1 MRGLRRSSVLGRTA
15 ALAAL
20 VAMASLAGGLGCSG
34 SVGPGRPAGDARRP
48 TTARDGGPRA
58 RDGGPTA
65 RDGGLSDRSTGCK
78 PACLAGQRC
87 VDGFCYLGDAAPACP
102 VQPTRPCSAAGGT
115 GTQTCA
121 RGLWG
126 ACVVD
131 RCTDASATPPAC
143 GFTPRACAAAPAS
156 CGAVNHQLPLPTHF
170 SAASG
175 GASFLATDAPQLM
188 LPQTLPSGY
197 TPGACYPVFN
207 YGWIPDLDHYPAATF
222 TTEAPSNATAEAFA
236 AASCAATGVPLEHR
250 RPPTGDGVWASGAP
264 TSKGCRTQVIHASIA
279 DHSLYTVFLPPSWS
293 ADAPAG
299 TYPILFNGQY
309 DLHAN
314 TFREYGPL
322 LARVVSESGL
332 QGRRGVIGVLW
343 NGGGAAASR
352 TMSERALAQFASVIA
367 QVAERYHGNPQWIV
381 TFGRSRGGVTAL
393 EMASN
398 PNGAP
403 YRVVLA
409 VALVPPTLIGDH
421 ARLGTVTY
429 PALLGA
435 VAWSTGLADAWLA
448 NWTYPSCA
456 GRPALTGLRG
466 WQAHLQVLVGTTDPA
481 VANTQHSL
489 LSERFL
495 GALQRAGTQVY
506 LQIGEHDNIVPYPH
520 QARYATELR
529 ARGLPAQ
536 VEVVLRGGHT
546 SLRTNLGGG
555 GPAFDY
561 LERMVRDAGL
571 ALADPAQSLAAAPP
585 AFIRPGIRFHRVRR
599 GDGATELVSPAQGHY
614 PFAIDLPWIV
624 AAGTGFP
631 VVAVGEPGTQY
642 ELASTH
648 VPTGAAAG
656 TLTGTIAANHTHEL
670 WVDLPSTQPV
680 GTYRWTLRIQ
690 RPGQGWQEIPST
702 ATPTGALCT
711 TEVIPSEPP
720 LTGDAASAGA
730 QPPTLPA
737 YPGTNWG
744 LSEY

>member
-1 MRGLRRSSVLGRTA
+1 MHGALGALGALGARARAVLLT
-15 ALAAL
+15 LAAL
-20 VAMASLAGGLGCSG
+20 GLGVGCPG
-34 SVGPGRPAGDARRP
+34 SIGFVTPAGDARRP
-48 TTARDGGPRA
+48 ARDGGS
-58 RDGGPTA
+58 
-65 RDGGLSDRSTGCK
+65 SDQSAGCR

-87 VDGFCYLGDAAPACP
+87 VDGFCYLGDAPPACP
-102 VQPTRPCSAAGGT
+102 AQPTRPCSVARGS

-121 RGLWG
+121 RGVWG
-126 ACVVD
+126 ACVLESCD
-131 RCTDASATPPAC
+131 DAAATPPAC
-143 GFTPRACAAAPAS
+143 GFTPRSCAGAPRACAAVS
-156 CGAVNHQLPLPTHF
+156 HQLPLPTHF

-175 GASFLATDAPQLM
+175 GASFLATDPPELM
-188 LPQTLPSGY
+188 LQPSLSPDY
-197 TPGACYPVFN
+197 TPGLCYRVYN
-207 YGWIPDLDHYPAATF
+207 YGLIPDVDDYPAATF
-222 TTEAPSNATAEAFA
+222 TTEAPSNASAEAFA

-264 TSKGCRTQVIHASIA
+264 TSNSCRTQVIHASIA
-279 DHSLYTVFLPPSWS
+279 DHSLYTVFLPPNWS
-293 ADAPAG
+293 ADAPAA

-314 TFREYGPL
+314 TFSQYGSL

-352 TMSERALAQFASVIA
+352 TTNERALAQFAAVIA
-367 QVAERYHGNPQWIV
+367 QVVERYHGNPQWIV
-381 TFGRSRGGVTAL
+381 TFGASRGGGTAL
-393 EMASN
+393 AMAAN

-409 VALVPPTLIGDH
+409 AAQVPPTLLGDH

-435 VAWSTGLADAWLA
+435 VSWSTGLADAWLTG
-448 NWTYPSCA
+448 WTYPSCA

-466 WQAHLQVLVGTTDPA
+466 WQAHLHVLVGTTDPA
-481 VANTQHSL
+481 VADTQHSL

-495 GALQRAGTQVY
+495 GALQRAGTQIY
-506 LQIGEHDNIVPYPH
+506 LEIGEHDHIVPYPH
-520 QARYATELR
+520 QVRYATALR

-536 VEVVLRGGHT
+536 VEVVLRGGHG
-546 SLRTNLGGG
+546 SLRTTLGGA

-561 LERMVRDAGL
+561 LERLVRDAGL
-571 ALADPAQSLAAAPP
+571 ALANSAQSLQASPP
-585 AFIRPGIRFHRVRR
+585 ALVTPGLRFHRVRR
-599 GDGATELVSPAQGHY
+599 GDGATELVSPAKGNY
-614 PFAIDLPWIV
+614 PFAIDVPWIV

-631 VVAVGEPGTQY
+631 VIAVGEPGTLY
-642 ELASTH
+642 EFSATH
-648 VPTGAAAG
+648 VPTGAAGG
-656 TLTGTIAANHTHEL
+656 TLAGTIAANHTREDWVEL
-670 WVDLPSTQPV
+670 PVTQPL
-680 GTYRWTLRIQ
+680 GAYRWALRIQ
-690 RPGQGWQEIPST
+690 RPGEGWQEIPST

-730 QPPTLPA
+730 QPPTVPGYA
-737 YPGTNWG
+737 GTNWG